1 MKPIYLEFC
10 GINSFSEKAQID
22 FKSLLSGGV
31 FGIFGDTGSGKST
44 ILDSIHFALY
54 GEIDRVPKSFNDC
67 INYRSEAASVTFDF
81 EIANEGARKA
91 YRVKRERKRKNGAT
105 KAYLYEYT
113 DGGGMLALA
122 EGTRDVDERIEK
134 ILGLSFADFKTCIA
148 LPQGDFAA
156 LVKSTTGERVKLVS
170 RLFNLE
176 KYGERLSKAVNE
188 RYYKAEE
195 EVNLIKAKMGEN
207 EGGSEE
213 LIAETAAK
221 IEEKKAEL
229 SKIRQEL
236 ESAEKRYALAQ
247 EADKAK
253 RDYDALCLKLN
264 AFNARLPQMEALQK
278 KLTLLP
284 KAQAVKEKADAFSAS
299 QAEEKLAAERLKTA
313 QTDYEKAQA
322 AYANASQT
330 LERENYD
337 EKILKLSLDLQRVED
352 AQTDVNAAKSAES
365 ALKECIAEYTA
376 LKNKCVE
383 EDFAGKREKLET
395 EIDALGE
402 DGTLLDYLKRNY
414 KGVLLTDVYGEIRGD
429 LSALSQKYP
438 QTQADIKILLEKYSA
453 IEGKA
458 EENAF
463 DITTINL
470 AFKEI
475 ERKRKTLRDELA
487 AIEKRRL
494 AYDENENKKKLLA
507 EKGKNLRESYQAAMQ
522 KIAFVKD
529 LGSAEEISKRMQT
542 LKASRQ
548 RDREIYENAQTKVNA
563 SFAET
568 EKRSGLFSLQK
579 QTTER
584 SQTAL
589 EKALQDTGFEKVEEA
604 LSLLG
609 EIGNSDQAIKECKEF
624 FESYALASTEQ
635 AKTDRSKFEGYDTQT
650 LSLARQAKE
659 EARWRFD
666 ACNKSLG
673 ASEKE
678 LDRLQKLKEKYQEQQ
693 KELEEKEKHKNLCDE
708 LRMLVRSNKFL
719 EFIASEYLQEICSA
733 ASKTLLSLTGGRYF
747 LRYEKEFKVGDNLDG
762 GNLRG
767 VKTLSGG
774 ETFLVSLSLALSLS
788 AAICLKSLRP
798 IEFFFL
804 DEGFGTL
811 DEKLVDTV
819 MDVLGKLSKTFSVG
833 LISHVEELKH
843 RIDHK
848 IIVSGATESRGSQV
862 KLECF

>member
-67 INYRSEAASVTFDF
+67 INYRSESASVTFDF
-81 EIANEGARKA
+81 EIASEGVRKA

-105 KAYLYEYT
+105 KAYLYEHT
-113 DGGGMLALA
+113 EAGGLLALA
-122 EGTRDVDERIEK
+122 EGTRDVDVAVEK
-134 ILGLSFADFKTCIA
+134 LLGLSFTDFKTCIA

-156 LVKSTTGERVKLVS
+156 LVKSTTSERVKLVS

-213 LIAETAAK
+213 LIAETKAK
-221 IEEKKAEL
+221 IEAEKQAL
-229 SKIRQEL
+229 STCKQTL
-236 ESAEKRYALAQ
+236 EETEKRYAHAQ
-247 EADKAK
+247 EAEKAK
-253 RDYDALCLKLN
+253 REYDALCLKLN
-264 AFNARLPQMEALQK
+264 ALNARLPQMEALQK
-278 KLTLLP
+278 RLTLLP
-284 KAQAVKEKADAFSAS
+284 KAQAVKEKADALESAR
-299 QAEEKLAAERLKTA
+299 AEEKLSFERLKIA
-313 QTDYEKAQA
+313 QADYEKAQTA
-322 AYANASQT
+322 FEKATQT
-330 LERENYD
+330 LEIENYD

-352 AQTDVNAAKSAES
+352 AQTDVNAAKIAES
-365 ALKECIAEYTA
+365 ALKECIAEYNG
-376 LKNKCVE
+376 LKNKCLD
-383 EDFAGKREKLET
+383 EDFAMKRAKLEA

-414 KGVLLTDVYGEIRGD
+414 KGVLLTDVYGEIRAD
-429 LSALSQKYP
+429 LSALAQKHP
-438 QTQADIKILLEKYSA
+438 QTQADVKILLEKYST
-453 IEGKA
+453 IIGKA

-475 ERKRKTLRDELA
+475 ERKRKTLRDELVA
-487 AIEKRRL
+487 LEKRRL
-494 AYDENENKKKLLA
+494 AYDENETRKKLLS
-507 EKGKNLRESYQAAMQ
+507 EKGKNLRDSYNGAMQ

-529 LGSAEEISKRMQT
+529 LGSAEELSERMQA
-542 LKASRQ
+542 LKTSRQ
-548 RDREIYENAQTKVNA
+548 RDREIYETAQKTLNAC
-563 SFAET
+563 FAEK
-568 EKRSGLFSLQK
+568 EKCSGLLTLQK
-579 QTTER
+579 QTTEQ
-584 SQTAL
+584 SATAL
-589 EKALQDTGFEKVEEA
+589 EKSLKETGFENADEA
-604 LSLLG
+604 IWLLG
-609 EIGNSDQAIKECKEF
+609 EIGNAELAIDECKKF
-624 FESYALASTEQ
+624 FESYALASTEH
-635 AKTDRSKFEGYDTQT
+635 AKTDRSKFDGYDTQT

-659 EARWRFD
+659 EARLRFD
-666 ACNKSLG
+666 ECNKSLG

-678 LDRLQKLKEKYQEQQ
+678 LDRLEKLKEKYKEQQ
-693 KELEEKEKHKNLCDE
+693 KELEEKERYKNLCDE
-708 LRMLVRSNKFL
+708 LRTLVRSNKFL
-719 EFIASEYLQEICSA
+719 EFIASEYLQEICVS

-762 GNLRG
+762 GNVRA

-848 IIVSGATESRGSQV
+848 IIVNGATENRGSTV
-862 KLECF
+862 KVECF

>member
-67 INYRSEAASVTFDF
+67 INYRSDGASVTFDF
-81 EIANEGARKA
+81 EITYEGVRKT
-91 YRVKRERKRKNGAT
+91 YRVKRERKRKNNST
-105 KAYLYEYT
+105 KAYLYEHT
-113 DGGGMLALA
+113 ESGMLALA
-122 EGTRDVDERIEK
+122 EGTRDVDAAVEK

-156 LVKSTTGERVKLVS
+156 LVKSTTSERVKLVS

-213 LIAETAAK
+213 IIAQTQAK
-221 IEEKKAEL
+221 ITAQKAEL
-229 SKIRQEL
+229 GASGKRL
-236 ESAEKRYALAQ
+236 EEAEKRYALLQ
-247 EADKAK
+247 EIDKAK
-253 RDYDALCLKLN
+253 KAYDALCIRLN
-264 AFNARLPQMEALQK
+264 ELVARLPQMEALQK
-278 KLTLLP
+278 KLALLP
-284 KAQAVKEKADAFSAS
+284 KAQTVKEKADAVCDSMR
-299 QAEEKLAAERLKTA
+299 EEQLLAERLKRS
-313 QTDYEKAQA
+313 QVDYERAQA
-322 AYANASQT
+322 DYQKASQT
-330 LERENYD
+330 LEEENYD

-352 AQTDVNAAKSAES
+352 AQTDVNVAKAAEV
-365 ALKECIAEYTA
+365 ALGECIAEYTL
-376 LKNKCVE
+376 LKNKCAE
-383 EDFAGKREKLET
+383 EDFAKKRE
-395 EIDALGE
+395 EIEGQINDLGE

-414 KGVLLTDVYGEIRGD
+414 KGVLLTDVYGEIRAD
-429 LSALSQKYP
+429 LETIAQKHP
-438 QTQADIKILLEKYSA
+438 QTQADIKILLKKYAA
-453 IEGKA
+453 IEVQA
-458 EENAF
+458 EENSF
-463 DITTINL
+463 DIATINL
-470 AFKEI
+470 VFKEI

-487 AIEKRRL
+487 SLEKRRL
-494 AYDENENKKKLLA
+494 AYEENENKKKLLS
-507 EKGKNLRESYQAAMQ
+507 EKGKNLRESYNAAMQ

-529 LGSAEEISKRMQT
+529 LGSMDTLSKRMQA
-542 LKASRQ
+542 LKMARQ
-548 RDREIYENAQTKVNA
+548 NAKQAQDSAQSKV
-563 SFAET
+563 SECFAT
-568 EKRSGLFSLQK
+568 MEKCSALALMQK

-584 SQTAL
+584 AQAAI
-589 EKALQDTGFEKVEEA
+589 EKSLKATGFERIEEA
-604 LSLLG
+604 LCLLDG
-609 EIGNSDQAIKECKEF
+609 IENPELAMTECKQF
-624 FESYALASTEQ
+624 FESYALASGEQ
-635 AKTDRSKFEGYDTQT
+635 AKTDVSKFEGYDMRT
-650 LSLARQAKE
+650 LSLALQEKE
-659 EARWRFD
+659 EARLRFD
-666 ACNKSLG
+666 ECNKSLG
-673 ASEKE
+673 ASERE
-678 LDRLQKLKEKYQEQQ
+678 LDRLHKLREKYKEQQ

-708 LRMLVRSNKFL
+708 LRQLVRSNKFL
-719 EFIASEYLQEICSA
+719 EFIACEYLQEICAS

-747 LRYEKEFKVGDNLDG
+747 LRYDKEFKVGDNLDA
-762 GNLRG
+762 GNLRA

-862 KLECF
+862 KLAYY

>member
-22 FKSLLSGGV
+22 FKALLSGGV

-67 INYRSEAASVTFDF
+67 INYRSESASVTFDF
-81 EIANEGARKA
+81 EIAYEGTRKT

-105 KAYLYEYT
+105 KAYLYEHT
-113 DGGGMLALA
+113 ESGLLALA
-122 EGTRDVDERIEK
+122 EGTREVDERIEK

-213 LIAETAAK
+213 LIAETQAK
-221 IEEKKAEL
+221 IEAQKAEL
-229 SKIRQEL
+229 SKQQKEL
-236 ESAEKRYALAQ
+236 DQAEKRYLLAQ

-253 RDYDALCLKLN
+253 REYDALCFKLN
-264 AFNARLPQMEALQK
+264 ELNARLPQMDALQK
-278 KLTLLP
+278 KLSFLP
-284 KAQAVKEKADAFSAS
+284 KAQAVKEKADALKAARTEEQ
-299 QAEEKLAAERLKTA
+299 QANERLKTA

-322 AYANASQT
+322 AFDKATQT
-330 LERENYD
+330 LETENYD

-365 ALKECIAEYTA
+365 ALKECIAEYSA

-383 EDFAGKREKLET
+383 ENFTEKRERIEA

-414 KGVLLTDVYGEIRGD
+414 KGVLLTDVYGEMRAD
-429 LSALSQKYP
+429 LGALAQKYP
-438 QTQADIKILLEKYSA
+438 QTQADIQILLKKYSA
-453 IEGKA
+453 IAGKA

-487 AIEKRRL
+487 ALEKRRL
-494 AYDENENKKKLLA
+494 AYDENENKKKLLS
-507 EKGKNLRESYQAAMQ
+507 EKGQNLRESYNAAMQ
-522 KIAFVKD
+522 KIEFVKD
-529 LGSAEEISKRMQT
+529 LGSMEELLKRMQT

-548 RDREIYENAQTKVNA
+548 RDKEAYETAQRTVNVC
-563 SFAET
+563 FAEK
-568 EKRSGLFSLQK
+568 EKRSGLLSLQK
-579 QTTER
+579 QTTEH
-584 SQTAL
+584 SENAL
-589 EKALQDTGFEKVEEA
+589 KKSLKETGFGGVEEA
-604 LSLLG
+604 LSLLD
-609 EIGNSDQAIKECKEF
+609 EIGNADRATAECKEF
-624 FESYALASTEQ
+624 FESYALASTEH
-635 AKTDRSKFEGYDTQT
+635 AKTDRSKFDGYDTQT
-650 LSLARQAKE
+650 LSLVRQEKE
-659 EARWRFD
+659 EARARFD
-666 ACNKSLG
+666 ECNKGLG

-678 LDRLQKLKEKYQEQQ
+678 LDRLQKLKEKYKEQQ
-693 KELEEKEKHKNLCDE
+693 KELEEKEKYKNVCDE

-719 EFIASEYLQEICSA
+719 EFIASEYLQEISSA

-747 LRYEKEFKVGDNLDG
+747 LRYDKEFKVGDNLDG
-762 GNLRG
+762 GNLRA

-848 IIVSGATESRGSQV
+848 IIVSGATESRGSTV
-862 KLECF
+862 RVECF